1 MTKCAIIGSTKIAEI
16 HTREFLKNGI
26 TDITVLSR
34 NKKKSKKF
42 SENLSKKFNKKIK
55 FSNHIE
61 IKNKKFDV
69 ISICS
74 NSKYHLNHLN
84 KIKNPKAKILVEK
97 PLFPIKDI
105 NNIKKKLDYLYI
117 KHPNLFVC
125 YPMYYLITSFL
136 KHFDLEKKIER
147 ISVYYQTRG
156 KNRGNEIFF
165 DLAPH
170 VLIIVMQILKKMR
183 KIQVLNKKI
192 EKKTFTT
199 SFKSLDTHIKIRL
212 LQLKNRKKSVFKFS
226 INNNEIKRITK
237 IQNGIF
243 INLIEYKNKRINL
256 INPMSLVIKK
266 FIKNSYKSKEFIKN
280 KNLTYSLLELTKDIN
295 DQRVN

>member
-84 KIKNPKAKILVEK
+84 KIKNSKAKNTCRKTV
-97 PLFPIKDI
+97 
-105 NNIKKKLDYLYI
+105 
-117 KHPNLFVC
+117 
-125 YPMYYLITSFL
+125 
-136 KHFDLEKKIER
+136 
-147 ISVYYQTRG
+147 IS
-156 KNRGNEIFF
+156 
-165 DLAPH
+165 
-170 VLIIVMQILKKMR
+170 
-183 KIQVLNKKI
+183 
-192 EKKTFTT
+192 
-199 SFKSLDTHIKIRL
+199 
-212 LQLKNRKKSVFKFS
+212 
-226 INNNEIKRITK
+226 
-237 IQNGIF
+237 
-243 INLIEYKNKRINL
+243 NKR
-256 INPMSLVIKK
+256 
-266 FIKNSYKSKEFIKN
+266 YK
-280 KNLTYSLLELTKDIN
+280 
-295 DQRVN
+295 